1 MNLLHLIILGI
12 WLMLPAYVPNPAAAL
27 FGGGAPIDL
36 GKKLKDGYR
45 IFGDGKTFRGLIAG
59 TLCGIAIGLIQNLLS
74 PMMGLP
80 SFVLPA
86 LVCLSFGALLGDLC
100 KSFFKRRFGL
110 RRGAS
115 LPVVDQLDLVFGSW
129 LLCFIFVREWFLY
142 NFNLQIIVVVLVMTP
157 LLHISM
163 NIIGY
168 KMGVKKEPW

>member
-1 MNLLHLIILGI
+1 MNILHLIILGI

-59 TLCGIAIGLIQNLLS
+59 TLCGIVIGLIQNLLS

-163 NIIGY
+163 NVIGY

>member
-1 MNLLHLIILGI
+1 MNILHLIILGI

-45 IFGDGKTFRGLIAG
+45 IFGDGKTFRGLISG

-74 PMMGLP
+74 SMMGLP

-86 LVCLSFGALLGDLC
+86 LFCLSFGALLGDLC

-129 LLCFIFVREWFLY
+129 LLCLVFVREWFLY
-142 NFNLQIIVVVLVMTP
+142 NFKPQIIVVVLVMTP

>member
-1 MNLLHLIILGI
+1 MNILHLIILGI

-36 GKKLKDGYR
+36 GNKLKDGYR

-59 TLCGIAIGLIQNLLS
+59 TLCGIVIGLIQNLLS

-163 NIIGY
+163 NVIGY

>member
-1 MNLLHLIILGI
+1 MNILHLIILGI

-27 FGGGAPIDL
+27 FGGGRPIDL

-45 IFGDGKTFRGLIAG
+45 IFGDGKTFRGLISG
-59 TLCGIAIGLIQNLLS
+59 TLCGIAIGLIQNLIS
-74 PMMGLP
+74 SRMGLP

-86 LVCLSFGALLGDLC
+86 LFCLSFGALLGDLC

-129 LLCFIFVREWFLY
+129 LLCLIFVRVWFLY
-142 NFNLQIIVVVLVMTP
+142 NFKPQIIVVVLVMTP

>member
-1 MNLLHLIILGI
+1 MNILHLIILGI

-59 TLCGIAIGLIQNLLS
+59 TLCGIVIGLIQNILS

-163 NIIGY
+163 NVIGY

>member
-1 MNLLHLIILGI
+1 MNILHLIILGI

-59 TLCGIAIGLIQNLLS
+59 TLCGIVIGLIQNLLS

-129 LLCFIFVREWFLY
+129 LLCFAFVREWFLY

-163 NIIGY
+163 NVIGY

>member
-1 MNLLHLIILGI
+1 
-12 WLMLPAYVPNPAAAL
+12 
-27 FGGGAPIDL
+27 
-36 GKKLKDGYR
+36 
-45 IFGDGKTFRGLIAG
+45 
-59 TLCGIAIGLIQNLLS
+59 
-74 PMMGLP
+74 
-80 SFVLPA
+80 
-86 LVCLSFGALLGDLC
+86 LGDLC

-129 LLCFIFVREWFLY
+129 LLCLIFVREWFLY
-142 NFNLQIIVVVLVMTP
+142 NFNVQIIVIVLVMTP

>member
-1 MNLLHLIILGI
+1 MNILHLIILGI

-27 FGGGAPIDL
+27 FGGGRPIDL

-45 IFGDGKTFRGLIAG
+45 IFGDGKTFRGLIFG
-59 TLCGIAIGLIQNLLS
+59 TLCGIAIGLMQNLIS
-74 PMMGLP
+74 SRMGLP

-86 LVCLSFGALLGDLC
+86 LFCLSFGALLGDLC

-129 LLCFIFVREWFLY
+129 LLCLIFVRVWFLY
-142 NFNLQIIVVVLVMTP
+142 NFKPQIIVVVLVMTP